1 MFDECLYFNTT
12 LLARQL
18 EREWTIAFKPFDLTP
33 PQAFML
39 RAVLRNPG
47 LVQHELADRLDIARP
62 TATRAIDGLV
72 AKGLI
77 ERRSTAADKRE
88 SAIYA
93 TPDAEAMQAA
103 LDAASGSVTAR
114 LKQLL
119 GDGHF
124 RDVVKQVKGVHA
136 ALK

>member
-12 LLARQL
+12 CLARQL
-18 EREWTIAFKPFDLTP
+18 EREWTVAFKPFDLTP

-39 RAVLRNPG
+39 RAVLRSPG
-47 LVQHELADRLDIARP
+47 LLQHELADRLDIARP

-72 AKGLI
+72 KKDLI
-77 ERRSTAADKRE
+77 ERRSTTADRRE
-88 SAIYA
+88 SAIYPTA
-93 TPDAEAMQAA
+93 AAEALQAA
-103 LDAASGSVTAR
+103 LDAASGAVTAR
-114 LKQLL
+114 LKRLL

-124 RDVVKQVKGVHA
+124 REVVKQVKGVHA

>member
-18 EREWTIAFKPFDLTP
+18 DREWTVAFKPFDLTP
-33 PQAFML
+33 PQGFML

-47 LVQHELADRLDIARP
+47 LLQHELADRLDIARP

-72 AKGLI
+72 KKGLI
-77 ERRSTAADKRE
+77 ERRSTEADKRE
-88 SAIYA
+88 CAIYA